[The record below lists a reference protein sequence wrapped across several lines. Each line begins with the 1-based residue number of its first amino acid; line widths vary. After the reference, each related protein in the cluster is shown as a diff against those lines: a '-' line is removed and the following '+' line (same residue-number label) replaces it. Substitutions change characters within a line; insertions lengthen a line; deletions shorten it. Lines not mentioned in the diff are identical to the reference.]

1 MTTRSRKAGL
11 SIVICA
17 AMAYIAAP
25 GVGPGMSRAANV
37 AEGDP
42 KASTSGP
49 MSAVIGI
56 DPDQLTCFI
65 GGAADGK
72 LIGAADL
79 ADRLRDGQSYR
90 LFDLTGETGKTIAIG
105 APIHEG
111 GSGECADLWRQD
123 LSLDPRDS
131 GGLAAAIHLP
141 PGAAPLPEPLE
152 LIAEPLA
159 EHVELLRR
167 FLSRRDITEPRPN
180 IIQSIRTD
188 LEGDGTIDYI
198 LNAVRVGEDHA
209 EAGDHSIMVMV
220 RGEGR
225 AQRTFIIQ
233 EEFDISESPYS
244 STLWVNKIAAV
255 ADVDGDGIA
264 EIITEGGYIY
274 GGGWELIHW
283 DGNGF
288 EHILFCG
295 CDG

>member
-1 MTTRSRKAGL
+1 MTTRSRTTGFA
-11 SIVICA
+11 IVICA
-17 AMAYIAAP
+17 AMGCITVP
-25 GVGPGMSRAANV
+25 GLGPGAGKAANV

-42 KASTSGP
+42 KATP
-49 MSAVIGI
+49 NRMSAVIGI

-65 GGAADGK
+65 GGASEGK
-72 LIGAADL
+72 LLGAADL
-79 ADRLRDGQSYR
+79 AEKLRDGQSYR
-90 LFDLTGETGKTIAIG
+90 LFDLSGERGKTIAIG
-105 APIHEG
+105 TPTHEG

-123 LSLDPRDS
+123 LSLDPRGK

-141 PGAAPLPEPLE
+141 RGASPLPAPLE
-152 LIAEPLA
+152 LMAEPLA
-159 EHVELLRR
+159 EHVELLRS
-167 FLSRRDITEPRPN
+167 FLSRRDIAKPQPN

-198 LNAVRVGEDHA
+198 LNAVRVGQDHA
-209 EAGDHSIMVMV
+209 EAGDHSIVLMV

-244 STLWVNKIAAV
+244 STLWVNRIAAV
-255 ADVDGDGIA
+255 ADVNGDGTA

-288 EHILFCG
+288 EHTLFCG